1 MSTSSTVLI
10 VDDYPDALDVW
21 TLYLRGEG
29 FRVVTAADGRQ
40 ALERAHGYLPDV
52 VVLDLELPD
61 VSGCD
66 VARALRAAPDTR
78 HIPLIAATGS
88 AQARQLAEAR
98 GAGFDIVLSK
108 PCDPDDL
115 VLEIR
120 RLMAAVS
127 PPS

>member
-1 MSTSSTVLI
+1 MSRSSTVLI
-10 VDDYPDALDVW
+10 VDDYADALDVW
-21 TLYLRGEG
+21 TLYLTGEG
-29 FRVVTAADGRQ
+29 FHVLTAADGRE
-40 ALERAHGYLPDV
+40 ALARARGERPDIV
-52 VVLDLELPD
+52 ILDLELPD

-88 AQARQLAEAR
+88 TEARHLDEAR
-98 GAGFDIVLSK
+98 GAGFDLVLSK

-120 RLMAAVS
+120 RLTSGAMSA
-127 PPS
+127 